1 MKKILLFV
9 TAVMV
14 LSFVAPEKGISKK
27 ERKDAEKFLK
37 ETEMGVYAAVKN
49 LSEAQLKFKAA
60 EDKWSAEDCLKHIAA
75 SETMLWQAAN
85 GAIEQAANPEKR
97 TEIKMTDEEVK
108 KYVENSLIDKVKTMT
123 PLEPQNIA
131 FKNAEEALASF
142 KGNRAKLITY
152 VSDTEAD
159 LRNHVATFP
168 FGSLDAYQVILFIGA
183 HSRRHTLQIEEV
195 KMDPN
200 FPKE

>member
-108 KYVENSLIDKVKTMT
+108 TKIADRSHKVKTMT

-142 KGNRAKLITY
+142 KENRTKLITY

-159 LRNHVATFP
+159 LRNHVAIFP
-168 FGSLDAYQVILFIGA
+168 FASLDAYQVILFIGA

>member
-1 MKKILLFV
+1 
-9 TAVMV
+9 MV

-108 KYVENSLIDKVKTMT
+108 TKIADRSHKVKTMT

-142 KGNRAKLITY
+142 KGNRTKLITY

-159 LRNHVATFP
+159 LRNHVAIFP
-168 FGSLDAYQVILFIGA
+168 FASLDAYQVILFIGA

>member
-108 KYVENSLIDKVKTMT
+108 TKIADRSHKVKTMT

-142 KGNRAKLITY
+142 KGNRTKLITY

-159 LRNHVATFP
+159 LRNHVAIFP
-168 FGSLDAYQVILFIGA
+168 FASLDAYQVILFIGA

>member
-27 ERKDAEKFLK
+27 ERKDAAKFLK

-108 KYVENSLIDKVKTMT
+108 TKIADRSHKVKTMT

-159 LRNHVATFP
+159 LRNHVAIFP
-168 FGSLDAYQVILFIGA
+168 FASLDAYQVILFIGA

>member
-1 MKKILLFV
+1 
-9 TAVMV
+9 MV
-14 LSFVAPEKGISKK
+14 LSFVTPEKGISKK
-27 ERKDAEKFLK
+27 ERKDAEKFLI

-108 KYVENSLIDKVKTMT
+108 TKIADRSHKVKTMT

-159 LRNHVATFP
+159 LRNHVAIFP
-168 FGSLDAYQVILFIGA
+168 FASLDAYQVILFIGA

>member
-108 KYVENSLIDKVKTMT
+108 TKIADRSHKVKTMT
-123 PLEPQNIA
+123 PREPQNIA

-159 LRNHVATFP
+159 LRNHVAIFP
-168 FGSLDAYQVILFIGA
+168 FASLDAYQVILFIGA

>member
-1 MKKILLFV
+1 M
-9 TAVMV
+9 
-14 LSFVAPEKGISKK
+14 
-27 ERKDAEKFLK
+27 K

-108 KYVENSLIDKVKTMT
+108 TKIADRSHKVKTMT

-142 KGNRAKLITY
+142 KGNRTKLITY

-168 FGSLDAYQVILFIGA
+168 FASLDAYQVILFIGA

-195 KMDPN
+195 KADPN

>member
-9 TAVMV
+9 TAVMA

-108 KYVENSLIDKVKTMT
+108 TKIADRSHKVKTMT

-142 KGNRAKLITY
+142 KGNRTKLITY

-159 LRNHVATFP
+159 LRNHVAIFP
-168 FGSLDAYQVILFIGA
+168 FASLDAYQVILFIGA

>member
-60 EDKWSAEDCLKHIAA
+60 EDKWSVEECLKHIAA

-108 KYVENSLIDKVKTMT
+108 TKIADRSHKVKTMT

-159 LRNHVATFP
+159 LRNHVAIFP
-168 FGSLDAYQVILFIGA
+168 FASLDAYQVILFIGA

>member
-14 LSFVAPEKGISKK
+14 LSFVSPEKGISKK

-108 KYVENSLIDKVKTMT
+108 TKIADRSHKVKTMT

-159 LRNHVATFP
+159 LRNHVAIFP
-168 FGSLDAYQVILFIGA
+168 FASLDAYQVILFIGA

>member
-27 ERKDAEKFLK
+27 ERKDAAKFLK

-60 EDKWSAEDCLKHIAA
+60 EDKWSVEDCLKHIAA

-108 KYVENSLIDKVKTMT
+108 TKIADRSHKVKTMT

-159 LRNHVATFP
+159 LRNHVAIFP
-168 FGSLDAYQVILFIGA
+168 FASLDAYQVILFIGA

>member
-9 TAVMV
+9 TAVMA

-60 EDKWSAEDCLKHIAA
+60 EDKWSVEDCLKHIAA

-108 KYVENSLIDKVKTMT
+108 TKIADRSHKVKTMT

-159 LRNHVATFP
+159 LRNHVAIFP
-168 FGSLDAYQVILFIGA
+168 FASLDAYQVILFIGA